1 MTAAAD
7 KIIFIGLARDLTL
20 AQLKPFFRVLEKV
33 GYQGQPSGS
42 VGAGFSP
49 SQTRKPCAVLRG
61 IPRITGTVVA
71 RFDLTLG

>member
-7 KIIFIGLARDLTL
+7 KTIIIGLASDLTL
-20 AQLKPFFRVLEKV
+20 AQLKPLFRVLEKV

-42 VGAGFSP
+42 VGAGFSS
-49 SQTRKPCAVLRG
+49 SQTREPRAVSEG
-61 IPRITGTVVA
+61 IPGNTGTVVA